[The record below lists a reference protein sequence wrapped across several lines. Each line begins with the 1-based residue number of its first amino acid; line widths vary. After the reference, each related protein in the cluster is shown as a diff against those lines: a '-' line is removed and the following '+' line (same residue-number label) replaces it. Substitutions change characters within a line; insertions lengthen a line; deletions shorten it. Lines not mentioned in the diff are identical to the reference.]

1 MGHTTKKTR
10 QERNRLQMNTSL
22 LMLWGFW
29 DEIYQR
35 CTRLKYI
42 EKGNNIFRIVPLRYR
57 GESLV
62 TSDGQSIH
70 KGDLI
75 VKIHIHNYYFATLCN
90 GVKDE
95 LRVALLLRRHIMQ
108 SLPKL
113 AAYLEGMNNR
123 EEIKG
128 IVGTTMLHKGVQ
140 PLGFSISDVPMNALF
155 RFKRW
160 YLYLLIRLIH
170 PDGKRRVQTRRQD
183 IPLKRVYMSKEH
195 LLNRYGSNSN
205 EPTGELF

>member
-1 MGHTTKKTR
+1 
-10 QERNRLQMNTSL
+10 MNTSL
-22 LMLWGFW
+22 LLLWGYW

-62 TSDGQSIH
+62 TTDGHMIH
-70 KGDLI
+70 NGDLI
-75 VKIHIHNYYFATLCN
+75 VKIHIHNYYFATLCR

-95 LRVALLLRRHIMQ
+95 LRMALLLRRHIML

-113 AAYLEGMNNR
+113 ATYLESMQSS

-140 PLGFSISDVPMNALF
+140 PLGFSVSDVPMTWFF
-155 RFKRW
+155 RYKRW
-160 YLYLLIRLIH
+160 YLRLLLRIVH
-170 PDGKRRVQTRRQD
+170 PDGKRRVRTWNQEM
-183 IPLKRVYMSKEH
+183 PLKRVYMSKDL
-195 LLNRYGSNSN
+195 LLNRYGRSSQ

>member
-1 MGHTTKKTR
+1 
-10 QERNRLQMNTSL
+10 MNTSL
-22 LMLWGFW
+22 LMLWGYW

-62 TSDGQSIH
+62 TTDGQFIH
-70 KGDLI
+70 DGDLI
-75 VKIHIHNYYFATLCN
+75 VKIHIHNYYFATLCK

-95 LRVALLLRRHIMQ
+95 FRVALLLRRHIML

-113 AAYLEGMNNR
+113 ARYLQAMEER

-140 PLGFSISDVPMNALF
+140 PLGFSISDVPMTWFF
-155 RFKRW
+155 RYKRW
-160 YLYLLIRLIH
+160 YLRLLLRIVH
-170 PDGKRRVQTRRQD
+170 PDGKKRVQTWNQEM
-183 IPLKRVYMSKEH
+183 PLKRVYMSKD
-195 LLNRYGSNSN
+195 LLLDRYGQGSS
-205 EPTGELF
+205 EPTGELV

>member
-1 MGHTTKKTR
+1 
-10 QERNRLQMNTSL
+10 MNTSL
-22 LMLWGFW
+22 LMLWGYW

-62 TSDGQSIH
+62 TTDGRIIH
-70 KGDLI
+70 DGDLI
-75 VKIHIHNYYFATLCN
+75 VKIHIHNYYFATLCK

-95 LRVALLLRRHIMQ
+95 FRVALLLRRHIML

-113 AAYLEGMNNR
+113 ARYLESMEER

-140 PLGFSISDVPMNALF
+140 PLGFSISDVPMTWFF
-155 RFKRW
+155 RYKRW
-160 YLYLLIRLIH
+160 YLRLLLRIVH
-170 PDGKRRVQTRRQD
+170 PDGKRRVQTWNQEM
-183 IPLKRVYMSKEH
+183 PLKRVYMSKDL
-195 LLNRYGSNSN
+195 LLNRYGQSSQ